1 MESYVLLKEPVTA
14 ERVKAWFREIVQGE
28 VVRYELPK
36 IGALNFVLPLRCSRR
51 WRDAFILPSPAALAT
66 GYLPA
71 LAIFHLKIGRSLT
84 QFTRWAKSH
93 VCEIRSKQER
103 ISPSSIHCARSFLHK
118 AMKHASMAS
127 AVERAVRNPDEFGSA
142 VVSATGS
149 RASR

>member
-84 QFTRWAKSH
+84 QFTNLL
-93 VCEIRSKQER
+93 
-103 ISPSSIHCARSFLHK
+103 SFLVTP
-118 AMKHASMAS
+118 AGAPCAGVDRHA
-127 AVERAVRNPDEFGSA
+127 P
-142 VVSATGS
+142 
-149 RASR
+149 